1 MKFVFW
7 FLSVVS
13 PVHRLFLDTFFESCG
28 FVWCTRI
35 ADCLPCLLMHYFL
48 LVQLLCLLRFIYAL
62 WLAFFVVI
70 LMNVDNMPKFLAT
83 KALRCSGGI
92 IVNPNEN
99 RFVNVVS
106 AMKSQEKDCKFYLIL
121 NQQSADVFGFVYL
134 RLFLFGSS
142 LVWCL
147 YRKYLYKEWRSFTPL
162 LIPVILLPFMS
173 YEKQSVIQMLGHALS
188 LLLMSIGYFAQIF
201 SIFGG
206 GKKKTW
212 YCKYTSV
219 LLFIRIVHWNV
230 SFLRQDALYSH

>member
-1 MKFVFW
+1 M
-7 FLSVVS
+7 VV
-13 PVHRLFLDTFFESCG
+13 
-28 FVWCTRI
+28 
-35 ADCLPCLLMHYFL
+35 
-48 LVQLLCLLRFIYAL
+48 LV
-62 WLAFFVVI
+62 
-70 LMNVDNMPKFLAT
+70 NVDNMPKFLAP

-92 IVNPNEN
+92 IVNPNE
-99 RFVNVVS
+99 NVVS

-142 LVWCL
+142 LVRCL

-206 GKKKTW
+206 GKKKT
-212 YCKYTSV
+212 
-219 LLFIRIVHWNV
+219 
-230 SFLRQDALYSH
+230 